1 MAIQSYCQNIVAYV
15 IDGDTYVMDDR
26 TKIRIK
32 NIDAPEMDQ
41 PYGKEAKAFAIKKL
55 LNKKVVLIDTELD
68 RYGRTLAK
76 VEVNGDDFATL
87 LVLKGWAWNYNYF
100 SNSAVLK
107 EAEVLAKK
115 TKTGLWKAQN
125 PIPPWAWRRK
135 KKPNN

>member
-41 PYGKEAKAFAIKKL
+41 PYGKEAKTFAMQML
-55 LNKKVVLIDTELD
+55 LNKKVVLRDTESD

-87 LVLKGWAWNYNYF
+87 LVLKGWAWNYTYF
-100 SNSAVLK
+100 SNSAVLR
-107 EAEVLAKK
+107 EAETLAKK
-115 TKTGLWKAQN
+115 TKTGLWKDQN
-125 PIPPWAWRRK
+125 PIPPWTWRRK